1 MEIKQQLTW
10 VWQKW
15 GFSTSLNI
23 CSFYELLYKIRTL
36 ILSKPHLRQ
45 AQKRYIQWLRST
57 RLPHINYFYLPTFKI
72 YITAHM
78 QAKRKNNFRSTTK
91 INFH

>member
-45 AQKRYIQWLRST
+45 AQKRY
-57 RLPHINYFYLPTFKI
+57 LPFLGDSANLKHYSFEPTKKNQNEHKKNLNEYFYDSI
-72 YITAHM
+72 SITI
-78 QAKRKNNFRSTTK
+78 RK
-91 INFH
+91 